1 MIERRVTLQAAG
13 GGRIYRAYRT
23 KPKRRKGFLLLV
35 ARGGRDLGPGL
46 TPDGDRWWRERA
58 SPTQKRGGEGNPILE
73 WERPRRRT
81 TGMPTSWPVTT
92 TSWPATGGG
101 THIPGIVFPCV
112 RGVLSATWQII
123 HSKPGRR
130 RGRVEYNRYQRQNK
144 WVLHVKFLHMKEH
157 NRYLRQNKRV
167 LQVKFLHM
175 KFLAKNL
182 APINFLLQFNG
193 LKFLPL
199 SHSPFLRHIR
209 EDDIVLPRSRRQG
222 RGSEDSVEGSR
233 LLRFCWL
240 RDCGEFD
247 LGCGM
252 IHGDED
258 EHIDVGSARWLS
270 MSDLCGGADGGEWR
284 RRLMLDEVYMI
295 HIFTYKIKN
304 ELSDFCS
311 INNRK
316 SDSQKILIVKFKH
329 IMKELQG
336 AIIIGLAFQAL
347 LGYTGLMSL
356 LVSGVLKAEKFTLP
370 ELESIEGTTTR
381 SDGDRNCRNQSLR
394 GSTTPRRVSES
405 ESESESESTRRD
417 LIHSFIFSDSRI
429 QPFLFFFAS
438 SLPIPIAPPDFFD
451 LQAGYGLR
459 TLRHRYDLWHRFI
472 GRFLFLFGFP
482 RLTAT
487 EIRSCF
493 MVLARLLARP
503 EIGGERKDTVCSL
516 SQDPRMSLFRAF
528 VFEWELM
535 MIFHQPI
542 KIEFPGEE
550 VEEEEEEGDVL
561 PGMEDLLMYG
571 EIDMETQIHQLEQE
585 AYSSVLRAFKAQ
597 ADAIT
602 WEKESLI
609 TELRKEL
616 RLSNEEHREL
626 LGRVN
631 ADDVIRRIREW
642 RQTGGHQPGVL
653 NTGQGLHDSV
663 PSPTVSASRKKQKI
677 TPSVPSRSFA
687 GPSPPFHPQTVSAPH
702 QPSSSAAKRGSV
714 PGSKGKKHK
723 PGQILPG
730 VSSMK
735 QYPSTG
741 PGGRTQVPNRAV
753 TGEHAEGASFDSLVG
768 RRVRTR
774 WPDDNNFYEAVIT
787 NYNPADGRHNLVYD
801 MGSAN
806 ETWEWVNLSEISP
819 EDIQWVGED
828 PGINHRGG
836 FGGSGHGMN
845 RSVGRDGV
853 PGGGRGRGATK
864 GQSRKDF
871 LSSQNGIGKK
881 APDDIQ
887 ILHTDTLIKEV
898 VMLSPDHMKYSSSLA
913 VSVKFPPEYSPEVLG
928 FCIAQNSSWVNGFW
942 VERVFSANH
951 PDPLEI
957 EKAKKVLKDHE
968 QALIDAIARL
978 NDLSDGESGTSQFL
992 YLIAILL
999 IFSTPDSGIA
1009 DHTVAAPLNTNRG
1022 RRSFQEAA
1030 VKSNLNSHNGEG
1042 LGQRRVG
1049 MAGKRAADKPVMGLA
1064 IISHMLNQWIESDE
1078 EDPLLCT
1085 MSRGGNVVRQF
1096 WKKASKKELAKRTMA
1111 ANRVLC

>member
-1 MIERRVTLQAAG
+1 MDYEPYDSSGTDDDLPPTHQNRISRGGGGGGGG
-13 GGRIYRAYRT
+13 GGRLA
-23 KPKRRKGFLLLV
+23 GN
-35 ARGGRDLGPGL
+35 GR
-46 TPDGDRWWRERA
+46 
-58 SPTQKRGGEGNPILE
+58 
-73 WERPRRRT
+73 
-81 TGMPTSWPVTT
+81 
-92 TSWPATGGG
+92 
-101 THIPGIVFPCV
+101 
-112 RGVLSATWQII
+112 SA
-123 HSKPGRR
+123 
-130 RGRVEYNRYQRQNK
+130 
-144 WVLHVKFLHMKEH
+144 
-157 NRYLRQNKRV
+157 
-167 LQVKFLHM
+167 
-175 KFLAKNL
+175 
-182 APINFLLQFNG
+182 
-193 LKFLPL
+193 
-199 SHSPFLRHIR
+199 
-209 EDDIVLPRSRRQG
+209 
-222 RGSEDSVEGSR
+222 
-233 LLRFCWL
+233 
-240 RDCGEFD
+240 
-247 LGCGM
+247 
-252 IHGDED
+252 
-258 EHIDVGSARWLS
+258 VGSIP
-270 MSDLCGGADGGEWR
+270 
-284 RRLMLDEVYMI
+284 Y
-295 HIFTYKIKN
+295 
-304 ELSDFCS
+304 
-311 INNRK
+311 
-316 SDSQKILIVKFKH
+316 
-329 IMKELQG
+329 
-336 AIIIGLAFQAL
+336 
-347 LGYTGLMSL
+347 
-356 LVSGVLKAEKFTLP
+356 
-370 ELESIEGTTTR
+370 
-381 SDGDRNCRNQSLR
+381 
-394 GSTTPRRVSES
+394 PR
-405 ESESESESTRRD
+405 
-417 LIHSFIFSDSRI
+417 
-429 QPFLFFFAS
+429 
-438 SLPIPIAPPDFFD
+438 
-451 LQAGYGLR
+451 
-459 TLRHRYDLWHRFI
+459 
-472 GRFLFLFGFP
+472 
-482 RLTAT
+482 
-487 EIRSCF
+487 
-493 MVLARLLARP
+493 
-503 EIGGERKDTVCSL
+503 
-516 SQDPRMSLFRAF
+516 
-528 VFEWELM
+528 
-535 MIFHQPI
+535 
-542 KIEFPGEE
+542 
-550 VEEEEEEGDVL
+550 
-561 PGMEDLLMYG
+561 MYG

-898 VMLSPDHMKYSSSLA
+898 
-913 VSVKFPPEYSPEVLG
+913 
-928 FCIAQNSSWVNGFW
+928 
-942 VERVFSANH
+942 ERVFSANH

-978 NDLSDGESGTSQFL
+978 NDLSDGESDG
-992 YLIAILL
+992 AGHH
-999 IFSTPDSGIA
+999 FSHAQSMD
-1009 DHTVAAPLNTNRG
+1009 R
-1022 RRSFQEAA
+1022 E
-1030 VKSNLNSHNGEG
+1030 
-1042 LGQRRVG
+1042 
-1049 MAGKRAADKPVMGLA
+1049 
-1064 IISHMLNQWIESDE
+1064 
-1078 EDPLLCT
+1078 
-1085 MSRGGNVVRQF
+1085 
-1096 WKKASKKELAKRTMA
+1096 
-1111 ANRVLC
+1111 